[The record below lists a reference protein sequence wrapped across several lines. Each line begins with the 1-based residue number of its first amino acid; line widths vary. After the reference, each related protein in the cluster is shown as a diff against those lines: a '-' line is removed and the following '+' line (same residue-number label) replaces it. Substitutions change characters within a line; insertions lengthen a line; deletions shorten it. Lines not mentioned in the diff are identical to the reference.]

1 MSYYMIPSTIAVETG
16 IYTKLSLG
24 LYMIVLVYVFYM
36 YVRMNNYVLIIICD
50 DSHGIQT
57 NSLHIII
64 IL

>member
-1 MSYYMIPSTIAVETG
+1 MLYNYIVSYYMIPSTLTVETV

-24 LYMIVLVYVFYM
+24 LYIILVYVLFM
-36 YVRMNNYVLIIICD
+36 YIFIIICD

-64 IL
+64 L